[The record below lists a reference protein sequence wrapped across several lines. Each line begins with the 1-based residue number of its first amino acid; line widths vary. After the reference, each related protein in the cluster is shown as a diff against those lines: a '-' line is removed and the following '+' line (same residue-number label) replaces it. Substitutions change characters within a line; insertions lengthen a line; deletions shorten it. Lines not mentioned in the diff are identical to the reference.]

1 MRSKEDA
8 KDYRYFPDPDLPP
21 VHISDEWIDRIVKSM
36 PEFQPEKQARYVE
49 QYGLPQYD
57 AGILTGSKKLSD
69 LFEETT
75 ALCGKPKKVANWLM
89 GETLRLLKENGQEPE
104 ALQFS
109 PKHLASLIELAE
121 AGSVNN
127 QVAKE
132 VFEQIFAEDVD
143 PEAYVEEHG
152 LKTVNDTGLLE
163 ETARKVLENNPGPVE
178 QYKSGKTK
186 VLGFLVGQVMKEMK
200 GKANPAAAG
209 ELLQKLLSE

>member
-1 MRSKEDA
+1 M
-8 KDYRYFPDPDLPP
+8 
-21 VHISDEWIDRIVKSM
+21 
-36 PEFQPEKQARYVE
+36 
-49 QYGLPQYD
+49 
-57 AGILTGSKKLSD
+57 
-69 LFEETT
+69 
-75 ALCGKPKKVANWLM
+75 
-89 GETLRLLKENGQEPE
+89 
-104 ALQFS
+104 
-109 PKHLASLIELAE
+109 
-121 AGSVNN
+121 
-127 QVAKE
+127 AKE

-152 LKTVNDTGLLE
+152 LKTVNDTVLLE

>member
-1 MRSKEDA
+1 MGVTLTENAAKHVASYLSKRG
-8 KDYRYFPDPDLPP
+8 K
-21 VHISDEWIDRIVKSM
+21 
-36 PEFQPEKQARYVE
+36 
-49 QYGLPQYD
+49 
-57 AGILTGSKKLSD
+57 GIG
-69 LFEETT
+69 
-75 ALCGKPKKVANWLM
+75 
-89 GETLRLLKENGQEPE
+89 LRLGVRTSGCSGVAYKLEFADVAEPE
-104 ALQFS
+104 DLQFS

-163 ETARKVLENNPGPVE
+163 ETTRKVLENNPGPVE